1 MNNLLQNKKIMI
13 PIVVSVVVIML
24 AIIIFIAIGVK
35 EKKDKQKNG
44 GPVEFANSTQASAE
58 PSSKNSTN
66 TSNKTDPDEKI
77 VSNEEALKKLD
88 KKQRNAII
96 AFIEGLSDKDTMESF
111 INDYFDTQAY
121 IAYKNVDGD
130 ESSLFDEYNNIDQD
144 EIDKLNEKLLS
155 TPETLQ
161 ELQTVA
167 EGMTTLAN
175 SLNETDT
182 EISTDNEEIDF
193 TIRAVEATE
202 LDHYNEDDEKY
213 GKTVV
218 TISMWGE
225 EQEVTFIFYGDVIIY
240 IEGAD
245 GKPFLDDLD
254 EIGE

>member
-44 GPVEFANSTQASAE
+44 GPVEFANSTQTSPE
-58 PSSKNSTN
+58 PSSNNSTN
-66 TSNKTDPDEKI
+66 TSNKTDPEKEK
-77 VSNEEALKKLD
+77 VSNEEALKNLD

-130 ESSLFDEYNNIDQD
+130 ESSLFDEYNNVNQD
-144 EIDKLNEKLLS
+144 EIDELNEKLLS
-155 TPETLQ
+155 TPEALQ
-161 ELQTVA
+161 EIQSFA

-175 SLNETDT
+175 SLNETDV
-182 EISTDNEEIDF
+182 EISTDDEEIDF
-193 TIRAVEATE
+193 TIRAVEATDLE
-202 LDHYNEDDEKY
+202 NYNEDDEKY

-218 TISMWGE
+218 TISMFGE
-225 EQEVTFIFYGDVIIY
+225 EQDVTFIFYEDVIIY
-240 IEGAD
+240 IESAD
-245 GKPFLDDLD
+245 GKPFLDDID
-254 EIGE
+254 ELSE